1 MKLIIYEIRK
11 VLSQRVFIL
20 VLFLTLTVNGVI
32 LYNSQITKPDNY
44 KLMYSSD
51 YDEMIDEYSGYSFD
65 KAVKTVE
72 EKMLAY
78 EILSKFKEFS
88 SSSDAEYAQDLANEI
103 NDYKNKYPNAY
114 SEAERLSKY
123 ADEDMRSKLF
133 LEDINFQL
141 KYLASYP
148 AFKEQMSSRAQRQ
161 SKASIFN
168 DAESFSYRNLF
179 KTAED
184 YKSLKNLSLK
194 IGKSS
199 VLIETSSYNIGDYFV
214 LAVLFLICIYMFNT
228 EKDKGLYNLVKS
240 TEKGRLSTILAKL
253 CAFSLLSVIV
263 SAAFIF
269 SEYSINSLLYGMDTL
284 DRNIQSIPEFRNCI
298 LNISVLQY
306 YFLSVV
312 TKTVSLLMIGMF
324 FAFVFL
330 CLSTPWE
337 MYLCC
342 GGALAVEYI
351 LYSFIPA
358 EVSVNQ
364 LKYINVFYFICPDFL
379 SKYLNINLFGY
390 PVNILSVALT
400 IGIGIT
406 LICITASSIVFLKK
420 EQLRKSSRIS
430 NLYEKIKIR
439 FLKTNGSTNL
449 LKNELHKYLIQN
461 KFALFFF
468 ILIALSIFSS
478 FGTIPY
484 NYSSRSDVIYREHM
498 ERLNGKISPA
508 KLRYISDKEKD
519 LKEIEKKLYS
529 SDEYGKMADVISN
542 ILEDESEAL
551 NRVKSQKDRI
561 RQLSKQNVNVEFID
575 ENIYSNFI
583 SDSKREWNSFFLLCL
598 LIMISVPIVFTG
610 EYKSNVI
617 NLIRPTKNG
626 KLHIYLNKIFLIF
639 VSVLIMFV
647 CVYIPYLIRFI
658 TSYGVRNLLK
668 PICGIEQFSNSIN
681 ISVVTAFI
689 IENISYIFLAL
700 LTTSIIIL
708 IAVLLKNILL
718 SFIMSS
724 IILLVPGLLLKEN
737 SIIRAG
743 NIFTSDWVFI
753 FILMVAVELFLIIIL
768 LISAGLLFTGTKIRR
783 D

>member
-11 VLSQRVFIL
+11 VISQRVFIL

-88 SSSDAEYAQDLANEI
+88 TSSEAEYAQDLANEI

-114 SEAERLSKY
+114 SEAERLSKS

-148 AFKEQMSSRAQRQ
+148 AFTEQMSSRAQRQ

-168 DAESFSYRNLF
+168 DTESFSYRNLF

-253 CAFSLLSVIV
+253 CAFSLLAVIV

-312 TKTVSLLMIGMF
+312 IKTAGLLMIGMF

-342 GGALAVEYI
+342 VGALSVEYI
-351 LYSFIPA
+351 LYS
-358 EVSVNQ
+358 
-364 LKYINVFYFICPDFL
+364 IC
-379 SKYLNINLFGY
+379 
-390 PVNILSVALT
+390 
-400 IGIGIT
+400 
-406 LICITASSIVFLKK
+406 
-420 EQLRKSSRIS
+420 
-430 NLYEKIKIR
+430 
-439 FLKTNGSTNL
+439 
-449 LKNELHKYLIQN
+449 
-461 KFALFFF
+461 
-468 ILIALSIFSS
+468 
-478 FGTIPY
+478 
-484 NYSSRSDVIYREHM
+484 
-498 ERLNGKISPA
+498 
-508 KLRYISDKEKD
+508 
-519 LKEIEKKLYS
+519 
-529 SDEYGKMADVISN
+529 
-542 ILEDESEAL
+542 
-551 NRVKSQKDRI
+551 
-561 RQLSKQNVNVEFID
+561 
-575 ENIYSNFI
+575 
-583 SDSKREWNSFFLLCL
+583 
-598 LIMISVPIVFTG
+598 
-610 EYKSNVI
+610 
-617 NLIRPTKNG
+617 
-626 KLHIYLNKIFLIF
+626 
-639 VSVLIMFV
+639 
-647 CVYIPYLIRFI
+647 
-658 TSYGVRNLLK
+658 
-668 PICGIEQFSNSIN
+668 
-681 ISVVTAFI
+681 
-689 IENISYIFLAL
+689 
-700 LTTSIIIL
+700 
-708 IAVLLKNILL
+708 
-718 SFIMSS
+718 
-724 IILLVPGLLLKEN
+724 
-737 SIIRAG
+737 
-743 NIFTSDWVFI
+743 
-753 FILMVAVELFLIIIL
+753 
-768 LISAGLLFTGTKIRR
+768 
-783 D
+783 